1 MSKRWILAACV
12 LLCLSGCS
20 GGGVKL
26 SVGAV
31 EVVSRMSGAASR
43 TVELT
48 GDDVS
53 RLAKQAGVNGD
64 AIRDAAPQLDTTP
77 FWQRSLSSA
86 REVYEDTP
94 EDVREVLIGVACD
107 GLNGKIRSEA
117 DLYDAVGG
125 RVNGLRQ
132 GELEGLVA
140 ATLDLWQDLYD
151 ASNSNDPALRAS
163 AALACYT
170 YEVVG

>member
-1 MSKRWILAACV
+1 M
-12 LLCLSGCS
+12 
-20 GGGVKL
+20 
-26 SVGAV
+26 
-31 EVVSRMSGAASR
+31 
-43 TVELT
+43 
-48 GDDVS
+48 
-53 RLAKQAGVNGD
+53 
-64 AIRDAAPQLDTTP
+64 
-77 FWQRSLSSA
+77 
-86 REVYEDTP
+86 
-94 EDVREVLIGVACD
+94 IGVACD